1 MLINDIL
8 DLTKIE
14 AGKLELVTVDFDLRT
29 ALEDAVDSVAGRA
42 MAKGLEICCYLD
54 PGAQT
59 RIMGDPDRLRQI
71 FLNLFSNGI
80 KFTAAGQVYVVVE
93 VEEMTATHQTFRFK
107 VSSAFARTCGQG
119 FDSYD
124 SDRCTTRASAYRRMA
139 KRSSS
144 TASRKCALCFRSQL
158 FFKSQESSKH

>member
-1 MLINDIL
+1 MVRSLQHNKRTHIHAR
-8 DLTKIE
+8 

-80 KFTAAGQVYVVVE
+80 KFTASGQVRAGVGW
-93 VEEMTATHQTFRFK
+93 RG
-107 VSSAFARTCGQG
+107 SGAREG
-119 FDSYD
+119 
-124 SDRCTTRASAYRRMA
+124 R
-139 KRSSS
+139 
-144 TASRKCALCFRSQL
+144 
-158 FFKSQESSKH
+158 